1 LIISINMIPIII
13 RNSRIPRLA
22 SIFINVHAIT
32 LWPFIIIRDEG
43 DEKTINHE
51 KIHIRQQSELWVIGF
66 YIMYLIDWIRGLK
79 IYGDPVAAYVWTRF
93 EQEAYDNQGDLE
105 YLTYREKFAWK
116 NYEI

>member
-1 LIISINMIPIII
+1 MIISINMIPIII

-51 KIHIRQQSELWVIGF
+51 KIH
-66 YIMYLIDWIRGLK
+66 YY
-79 IYGDPVAAYVWTRF
+79 
-93 EQEAYDNQGDLE
+93 N
-105 YLTYREKFAWK
+105 
-116 NYEI
+116 

>member
-1 LIISINMIPIII
+1 MVISIDMLPIII

-22 SIFINVHAIT
+22 SIFIDVHAIT

-43 DEKTINHE
+43 
-51 KIHIRQQSELWVIGF
+51 GF

-93 EQEAYDNQGDLE
+93 EQEAYDNQSDLE
-105 YLTYREKFAWK
+105 YLTHREKFAWK